1 MSRREELL
9 SAAMHYVGEH
19 GLATLTLRPL
29 AAALGTSD
37 RMLVYHFGSREGLVV
52 ALLDRAFA
60 DLATVWQGRQAT
72 RPSDLVRVLW
82 QTFAEP
88 GVRVALRLYLEAAS
102 LAGTDELWR
111 EQLAPAASSYLHTAE
126 QWLVEAGMSPA
137 IAPSAARLASATLDG
152 ALLQL
157 GIDGDRDAA
166 TEAVELLAR
175 QLDSLID

>member
-9 SAAMHYVGEH
+9 SAAMRYVGEH

-37 RMLVYHFGSREGLVV
+37 RMLVYHFGSRERLVV

-60 DLATVWQGRQAT
+60 DLAALRQGWQGGK
-72 RPSDLVRVLW
+72 PSDLVRVLW
-82 QTFAEP
+82 QAFTEP
-88 GVRVALRLYLEAAS
+88 GVRAAHRLYLEAAS

-111 EQLAPAASSYLHTAE
+111 EHLMPPTSSYLRAAE
-126 QWLVEAGMSPA
+126 QWLVEAGMPPA
-137 IAPSAARLASATLDG
+137 VAPSAARLASAALDG
-152 ALLQL
+152 VLLQL
-157 GIDGDRDAA
+157 GVDGDQAAA

-175 QLDSLID
+175 QLDHLTD